1 VSLRG
6 STNNADYGFTTNS
19 AHFNIT
25 AIGSGNLRYQWR
37 FNGVA
42 IDGATDSSLT
52 VPNVGIPNDGLY
64 DALVTDAFGMV
75 PSAAARLK
83 VLVTPQILQVP
94 LSQIVLTNESFT
106 ASVVIRGNP
115 PPYRYEWREVSA
127 IRGTSTIADTTNFFT
142 YGPVGGLF
150 NNRTNQWRL
159 VIFNDAT
166 PPQGVLSSFLVV
178 SAQDSDGDGLPDFF
192 ESGFGLDPAGGG
204 EVDTD
209 GDGMSNRAE
218 YLAGTDPTNALSRL
232 KLTQQ
237 IVGNT
242 TVLSFD
248 AQVGKTYSVQ
258 YSDALNVP
266 AWTKLIDVV
275 AGTARPITV
284 SDPGVQATRFYR
296 VVSPQRP

>member
-1 VSLRG
+1 
-6 STNNADYGFTTNS
+6 
-19 AHFNIT
+19 
-25 AIGSGNLRYQWR
+25 
-37 FNGVA
+37 
-42 IDGATDSSLT
+42 
-52 VPNVGIPNDGLY
+52 
-64 DALVTDAFGMV
+64 
-75 PSAAARLK
+75 
-83 VLVTPQILQVP
+83 
-94 LSQIVLTNESFT
+94 
-106 ASVVIRGNP
+106 
-115 PPYRYEWREVSA
+115 
-127 IRGTSTIADTTNFFT
+127 
-142 YGPVGGLF
+142 
-150 NNRTNQWRL
+150 
-159 VIFNDAT
+159 
-166 PPQGVLSSFLVV
+166 
-178 SAQDSDGDGLPDFF
+178 
-192 ESGFGLDPAGGG
+192 
-204 EVDTD
+204 
-209 GDGMSNRAE
+209 MSNRAE